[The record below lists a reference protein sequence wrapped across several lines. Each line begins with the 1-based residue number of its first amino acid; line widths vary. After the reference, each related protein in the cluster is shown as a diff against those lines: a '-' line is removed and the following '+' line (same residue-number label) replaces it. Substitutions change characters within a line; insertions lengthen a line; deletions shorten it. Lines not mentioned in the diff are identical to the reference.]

1 MKSSIFIM
9 LSLILSGIL
18 FAGNEVQAAEQYPAK
33 PITLIVPLEAGSD
46 GDILLR
52 PVAQKASEI
61 LGKPIMVVNKPGAG
75 SSIGF
80 LEIHGAKPDGYVIG
94 YGAIVMLTSKLAG
107 VSRLGHADF
116 THLGAF
122 YRMGTNVFGS
132 TKTKRPFRTI
142 EEAISFAKSHPGEIS
157 ISSASK
163 GQNLWVAVMAFMSRV
178 GIDANV
184 IPQAGA
190 GGLPITQIAGGH
202 ADLAITHFPAAKSQ
216 LDAGNIRFLAVMGP
230 ERIPGY
236 PDVPTL
242 RDLGYDFSWEAT
254 GFIIG
259 PPKMPKDVTDK
270 LARAFEMAA
279 NDAEYHKFLAER
291 SASAFYLPPK
301 RVMDYLDER
310 NKIVREIMDKAG
322 ILKEK

>member
-1 MKSSIFIM
+1 MKSSSFIV
-9 LSLILSGIL
+9 LSLILSGIIL
-18 FAGNEVQAAEQYPAK
+18 AGSEIQGAEQYPTK

-46 GDILLR
+46 GDILVR
-52 PVAQKASEI
+52 PLCQKASEI
-61 LGKPIMVVNKPGAG
+61 LGKPIIIINKPGAG

-80 LEIHGAKPDGYVIG
+80 LEINGAKPDGYVIG
-94 YGAIVMLTSKLAG
+94 YGAIVMLTSKLSG
-107 VSRLGHADF
+107 VSRLGYTDF

-132 TKTKRPFRTI
+132 TKTKRPFKTI
-142 EEAISFAKSHPGEIS
+142 GEVISFGKSRPGELS

-163 GQNLWVAVMAFMSRV
+163 GQNLWVAVMAFISRV
-178 GIDANV
+178 GIEANV

-216 LDAGNIRFLAVMGP
+216 LDAGNIRFLAVLGP
-230 ERIPGY
+230 ERVPGY

-242 RDLGYDFSWEAT
+242 RDVGYDFSWEAN

-259 PPKMPKDVTDK
+259 PPKMPKDVTDRLTK
-270 LARAFEMAA
+270 AFEMAA
-279 NDAEYHKFLAER
+279 NDPEYHKFLLER
-291 SASAFYLPPK
+291 SASPFYLPPNK
-301 RVMDYLDER
+301 VMDYLDDR

>member
-1 MKSSIFIM
+1 MKSSTFII

-18 FAGNEVQAAEQYPAK
+18 FVGSEIPAAEQYPAK
-33 PITLIVPLEAGSD
+33 SITLIVPLEAGSD
-46 GDILLR
+46 GDILVR

-61 LGKPIMVVNKPGAG
+61 LGKPIIIVNKPGAG

-80 LEIHGAKPDGYVIG
+80 LEIYGAKPDGYVIG
-94 YGAIVMLTSKLAG
+94 YGAIVMITSKLAG
-107 VSRLGHADF
+107 VSRLGHTDF
-116 THLGAF
+116 THMGAF

-132 TKTKRPFRTI
+132 TKTKRPFKTI
-142 EEAISFAKSHPGEIS
+142 EEAISFAKSHPGEVS

-163 GQNLWVAVMAFMSRV
+163 GQNLWVAVMAFISRV
-178 GIDANV
+178 GIEANV

-216 LDAGNIRFLAVMGP
+216 LDAGNIRFLAVLGP

-236 PDVPTL
+236 PDIPTL
-242 RDLGYDFSWEAT
+242 REVGYDFSWEAT

-259 PPKMPKDVTDK
+259 PPKMPKDITDK
-270 LARAFEMAA
+270 LTKAFETAA
-279 NDAEYHKFLAER
+279 NDPEYYKFLVGR
-291 SASAFYLPPK
+291 SASPFYLPPNK
-301 RVMDYLDER
+301 VMDYLEER
-310 NKIVREIMDKAG
+310 NKVVREIMLKAG